1 MKFKFIGENH
11 YPFDNKTETSFETDE
26 ISNVLMMF
34 KDFLLGCGFAI
45 TGDIE
50 ITEPNDYLSIDKY
63 DDGRFWQVPDYGIT
77 DEKFD
82 MSNIPNNSWPF
93 DNNPHFKQS
102 EK

>member
-26 ISNVLMMF
+26 LSNVLMMF

-50 ITEPNDYLSIDKY
+50 ITEPNDYLSIDKF
-63 DDGRFWQVPDYGIT
+63 DDEVNLAYGIY
-77 DEKFD
+77 DKKFD
-82 MSNIPNNSWPF
+82 MTNIPNNNWPF
-93 DNNPHFKQS
+93 QNNPYFDTS

>member
-11 YPFDNKTETSFETDE
+11 YPFDNKTETSFETDQLGD
-26 ISNVLMMF
+26 VLMMF

-45 TGDIE
+45 SGDIE
-50 ITEPNDYLSIDKY
+50 INEPNDYLSIDKF
-63 DDGRFWQVPDYGIT
+63 DDEENPAYGIY
-77 DEKFD
+77 DKKFD

-93 DNNPHFKQS
+93 DINPHFQQS

>member
-26 ISNVLMMF
+26 LSNVLMMF

-50 ITEPNDYLSIDKY
+50 ITEPNDYLSIDKF
-63 DDGRFWQVPDYGIT
+63 DDEVNLAYGIY
-77 DEKFD
+77 DKKFD
-82 MSNIPNNSWPF
+82 MTNIPNNNWPF
-93 DNNPHFKQS
+93 QNNPHFDTS